1 MEINSPARLAP
12 CRKERRPEI
21 EEASV
26 VRWIPVLAA
35 SQSASCTDLFPY
47 RRVRSFA
54 LTDSAGMLLLTTGLE
69 VAAFPTEVP
78 CQQADKVGQSD
89 GVVML
94 PDRWNRRV
102 KLHLNVRTRDF
113 ARHFEARNFKN
124 DITVWFFFV
133 FSFKIKCSEL
143 NKSPEIY
150 KNNL

>member
-26 VRWIPVLAA
+26 VRWVAVLAA
-35 SQSASCTDLFPY
+35 SQRPAALTCFHY

-54 LTDSAGMLLLTTGLE
+54 LTDSAGMLPLTTGLA
-69 VAAFPTEVP
+69 VAAFPAEVP

-89 GVVML
+89 GVVPAERTL
-94 PDRWNRRV
+94 PDHWNRRV
-102 KLHLNVRTRDF
+102 KLYLNVRTRDF

-124 DITVWFFFV
+124 DITV
-133 FSFKIKCSEL
+133 
-143 NKSPEIY
+143 
-150 KNNL
+150 